1 MAGAIV
7 GRDTLPR
14 LYALPIDDVYAV
26 TPQLILNLQAAPAP
40 TLSNFIAGRNAA
52 ALDAVRQLAPGRALY
67 LWGVPGCGRSHL
79 LQALCASLDQAGHY
93 LAAQTPLEQYQQLA
107 QNLPAA
113 TRLLAVDD
121 VHQLD
126 EARQAAVFG
135 LYNLWRTQSKAS
147 AAFALLLA
155 GDTAPMNLPLR
166 EDLRTRLGW
175 DLVFRLEPLDDDDR
189 AAALLQQAEQRG
201 LRLGQEVIIWI
212 LTHYSRNMGQ
222 LVGLMDALDR
232 YSLARHRAI
241 TLPLLKELL
250 TQQQRS

>member
-1 MAGAIV
+1 LNA
-7 GRDTLPR
+7 P
-14 LYALPIDDVYAV
+14 PIDDVYAV

-79 LQALCASLDQAGHY
+79 LRALADAAHY
-93 LAAQTPLEQYQQLA
+93 LDAQTPVGRYQRLA
-107 QNLPAA
+107 QSLPDATRFDA

-126 EARQAAVFG
+126 EARQAALFG
-135 LYNLWRTQSKAS
+135 LYNLWRTQGNGTS
-147 AAFALLLA
+147 AFALLLA
-155 GDTAPMNLPLR
+155 GDNAPMNLPLR

-189 AAALLQQAEQRG
+189 ATALSQQAEQRG

-250 TQQQRS
+250 TQQRTQQQSS